1 MVLHVLDI
9 KKTRTPYH
17 PQNDGMV
24 DHMNYKIHDMLA
36 KHVAEHQRDWDVH
49 LPMVMM
55 AYQSSVHSFT
65 QYTTH
70 DLNWTR
76 SAITLGCYAWLW
88 ASSAISSHW
97 VCKEPQKLHL
107 PWHGPHVI
115 VKKISDVTYQIKE
128 VDNWRKRR
136 VVHFNRLKLC
146 GESIDQQTAQ
156 PTGQPSSS
164 TVQKPH
170 LALCHVE
177 EKTDLMYADET
188 IADGNKKLTRTDE
201 EDPTEAELR
210 LQIQ

>member
-1 MVLHVLDI
+1 MV
-9 KKTRTPYH
+9 
-17 PQNDGMV
+17 
-24 DHMNYKIHDMLA
+24 
-36 KHVAEHQRDWDVH
+36 
-49 LPMVMM
+49 
-55 AYQSSVHSFT
+55 
-65 QYTTH
+65 
-70 DLNWTR
+70 
-76 SAITLGCYAWLW
+76 
-88 ASSAISSHW
+88 
-97 VCKEPQKLHL
+97 
-107 PWHGPHVI
+107 

-156 PTGQPSSS
+156 PTGQPSSK

-170 LALCHVE
+170 LPLRDVR

-201 EDPTEAELR
+201 EDHTEAELR